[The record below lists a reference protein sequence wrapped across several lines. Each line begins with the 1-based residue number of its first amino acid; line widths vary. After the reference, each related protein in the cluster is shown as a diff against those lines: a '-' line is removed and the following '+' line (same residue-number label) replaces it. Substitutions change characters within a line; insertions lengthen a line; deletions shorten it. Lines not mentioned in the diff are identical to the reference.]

1 MDVAVQLPLGVG
13 ERGVGV
19 LQVHGLLP
27 SVGELLLHLPLA
39 PERDNSFD
47 NINLHF

>member
-19 LQVHGLLP
+19 LEVHGLLP
-27 SVGELLLHLPLA
+27 RVGELLLHLPLA
-39 PERDNSFD
+39 PVYSL
-47 NINLHF
+47 NIFIQKYP